1 MTSDHGTC
9 FLRQC
14 LFFLSSS
21 FSQALLLSLR
31 WDVRVPSKWLFWQL
45 ICKYSQICK
54 SLFSLSLSSI
64 SNPDPTATH
73 THTHTHC
80 PHRSPTACPPPP
92 PAPALWQPPA
102 LLPIS
107 IPSATIKTQ
116 ICHNSA
122 CPATLPPSCPVP
134 GGPSGRSPTNG
145 FPIHCPWNN
154 FVY

>member
-1 MTSDHGTC
+1 MTSDHGTF
-9 FLRQC
+9 FLCQC

-64 SNPDPTATH
+64 SNPTLQQHTH
-73 THTHTHC
+73 THTHTAPIAAPRHV
-80 PHRSPTACPPPP
+80 PPPC
-92 PAPALWQPPA
+92 PALWQPPA